1 MTAYSRRSRQG
12 VNIWP
17 GFVDALAA
25 LLMVVIFLLMVFM
38 LSQFYLRETLSGR
51 DKALE
56 NLHIEISELAEF
68 LSLEQQ
74 ANADLRLNLEQLSG
88 ELQSSVSESDQMS
101 SKIGELT
108 AALRLSEES
117 ISDLNQGLTLSQE
130 QLAAIEARLA
140 DAQAHNTQTQ
150 SDLAEKEKELAK
162 MAANYRGSED
172 SLIEERQLSER
183 QRDELSLLNRQLT
196 ALREQL
202 ATLTASL
209 DSAEK
214 KDEQNQVKISDLGK
228 RLNVALAGKVQEL
241 TKYRSEFFGR
251 LRELLGNHSDISIV
265 GDRFVFQSEVLF
277 DSGSATLEAEGM
289 VQLNQLAVTLLE
301 IARDIPSDID
311 WILRV
316 DGHTDLVPIS
326 NERYRSNWELSAGRA
341 ISVVKFLIEQG
352 VPANRLAAV
361 GFGEFS
367 PLDPKKDAAAYR
379 RNRRIEIKLTQ
390 R

>member
-51 DKALE
+51 DRDLE
-56 NLHIEISELAEF
+56 NLHAEISELAEF

-74 ANADLRLNLEQLSG
+74 ANADLRLNLEQLSS
-88 ELQSSVSESDQMS
+88 ELQSSVGESDRMS

-117 ISDLNQGLTLSQE
+117 ISGLKQGLSLSEE
-130 QLAAIEARLA
+130 QLAILEARLA
-140 DAQAHNTQTQ
+140 DAQADNDQTRR
-150 SDLAEKEKELAK
+150 DLAEREKDLGE
-162 MAANYRGSED
+162 MAANYRASED
-172 SLIEERQLSER
+172 SLIEERKLSER
-183 QRDELSLLNRQLT
+183 QRDELSLLNRQLA

-202 ATLTASL
+202 ASLTAAL

-251 LRELLGNHSDISIV
+251 LRELLGEHSGISIV

-277 DSGSATLEAEGM
+277 DSGSATLEVEGEA
-289 VQLNQLAVTLLE
+289 QLGQLAVTLLG
-301 IARDIPSDID
+301 IARDIPSDLD

>member
-183 QRDELSLLNRQLT
+183 QRDELSLLNRQLA

>member
-1 MTAYSRRSRQG
+1 MTAYNRRSRQG

-74 ANADLRLNLEQLSG
+74 ANADLRLNLEQLSS

-130 QLAAIEARLA
+130 QLATLEARLA
-140 DAQAHNTQTQ
+140 DAQTHNAQTRN
-150 SDLAEKEKELAK
+150 DLAEKEKNLAK
-162 MAANYRGSED
+162 MTANYKGSED

-183 QRDELSLLNRQLT
+183 QRDELSLLNRQLA

-251 LRELLGNHSDISIV
+251 LRELLGDHSDISIV

-277 DSGSATLEAEGM
+277 DSGSATLEAEGT
-289 VQLNQLAVTLLE
+289 VQLNQLALTLLE

-326 NERYRSNWELSAGRA
+326 NER
-341 ISVVKFLIEQG
+341 
-352 VPANRLAAV
+352 
-361 GFGEFS
+361 
-367 PLDPKKDAAAYR
+367 
-379 RNRRIEIKLTQ
+379 
-390 R
+390 

>member
-51 DKALE
+51 DRDLE
-56 NLHIEISELAEF
+56 NLHAEISELAEF

-74 ANADLRLNLEQLSG
+74 ANADLRLNLEQLSS
-88 ELQSSVSESDQMS
+88 ELQSSVGESDRMS

-117 ISDLNQGLTLSQE
+117 ISGLKQGLSLSEE
-130 QLAAIEARLA
+130 QLAILEARLA
-140 DAQAHNTQTQ
+140 DAQADNDQTRR
-150 SDLAEKEKELAK
+150 DLAEREKDLGE
-162 MAANYRGSED
+162 MAANYRASED
-172 SLIEERQLSER
+172 SLIEERKLSER
-183 QRDELSLLNRQLT
+183 QRDELSLLNRQLA

-202 ATLTASL
+202 ASLTAAL

-251 LRELLGNHSDISIV
+251 LRELLGEHSGISIV

-277 DSGSATLEAEGM
+277 DSGSATLEVEGEA
-289 VQLNQLAVTLLE
+289 QLGQLAVTLLE
-301 IARDIPSDID
+301 IARDIPSDLD

>member
-1 MTAYSRRSRQG
+1 
-12 VNIWP
+12 
-17 GFVDALAA
+17 
-25 LLMVVIFLLMVFM
+25 MVVIFLLMVFM

-51 DKALE
+51 DRDLE
-56 NLHIEISELAEF
+56 NLHAEISELAEF

-74 ANADLRLNLEQLSG
+74 ANADLRLNLEQLSS
-88 ELQSSVSESDQMS
+88 ELQSSVGESDRMS

-117 ISDLNQGLTLSQE
+117 ISGLKQGLSLSEE
-130 QLAAIEARLA
+130 QLAILEARLA
-140 DAQAHNTQTQ
+140 DAQADNDQTRR
-150 SDLAEKEKELAK
+150 DLAEREKDLGE
-162 MAANYRGSED
+162 MAANYRASED
-172 SLIEERQLSER
+172 SLIEERKLSER
-183 QRDELSLLNRQLT
+183 QRDELSLLNRQLA

-202 ATLTASL
+202 ASLTAAL

-251 LRELLGNHSDISIV
+251 LRELLGEHSGISIV

-277 DSGSATLEAEGM
+277 DSGSATLEVEGEA
-289 VQLNQLAVTLLE
+289 QLGQLAVTLLE
-301 IARDIPSDID
+301 IARDIPSDLD

>member
-1 MTAYSRRSRQG
+1 MTAYNRRSRQG

-74 ANADLRLNLEQLSG
+74 ANADLRLNLEQLSS

-130 QLAAIEARLA
+130 QLATLEARLA
-140 DAQAHNTQTQ
+140 DAQTHNAQTRN
-150 SDLAEKEKELAK
+150 DLAEKEKNLAK
-162 MAANYRGSED
+162 MTANYKGSED

-183 QRDELSLLNRQLT
+183 QRDELSLLNRQLA

-251 LRELLGNHSDISIV
+251 LRELLGDHSDISIV

-277 DSGSATLEAEGM
+277 DSGSATLEAEGT
-289 VQLNQLAVTLLE
+289 VQLNQLALTLLE